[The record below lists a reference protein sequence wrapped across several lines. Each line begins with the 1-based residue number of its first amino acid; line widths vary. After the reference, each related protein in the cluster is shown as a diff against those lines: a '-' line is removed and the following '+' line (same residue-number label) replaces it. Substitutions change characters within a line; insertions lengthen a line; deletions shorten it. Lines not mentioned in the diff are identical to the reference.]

1 MRKSKQRYF
10 MKNLLIFGTIF
21 ALSACTPIV
30 KKGSTQTIQIN
41 QANNSNYIVVDKK
54 HNDLLNKGKELIG
67 KGVKKDA
74 IIHYFNPVIKDYEI
88 TYAHSSKRIYTAR
101 TQAEHD
107 FYLMTASNEGKTAHI
122 LSETWSRAYY
132 LKAYTLLELK
142 EISLAEKNI
151 KKALYLSPSNS
162 KYLSELGHIQHINR
176 AWREALTSY
185 QLAEKSANFFSPK
198 ELKQKELLRAKRGI
212 GYSYT
217 ELKEFR
223 KAEAVY
229 KEILNINSKD
239 PVALKE
245 LKYIRGLKK

>member
-1 MRKSKQRYF
+1 

-30 KKGSTQTIQIN
+30 KKGSTQTLQLP
-41 QANNSNYIVVDKK
+41 QTNNSNYRLIDQK
-54 HNDLLNKGKELIG
+54 HNDLLNKGKELVE
-67 KGVKKDA
+67 KGDKKNA
-74 IIHYFNPVIKDYEI
+74 IIYYFNPVIKEYERA
-88 TYAHSSKRIYTAR
+88 YAHSSKRIYTAR

-107 FYLMTASNEGKTAHI
+107 FYAMTASNEGKMAHI

-142 EISLAEKNI
+142 EFQLAEQNI

-162 KYLSELGHIQHINR
+162 KYLSELGRIQHINKS
-176 AWREALTSY
+176 WRKALKSY

-198 ELKQKELLRAKRGI
+198 SLKKQELLHAKRGI

-217 ELKEFR
+217 ELKEFK
-223 KAEAVY
+223 KAEATY
-229 KEILNINSKD
+229 NDILKIDSRD
-239 PVALKE
+239 QVALKE
-245 LKYIRGLKK
+245 LKYIRGLKKW